1 MIFRLY
7 IFRHQFDEMALLQQ
21 EYVRRVED
29 KICSLEIVNDGKAVR
44 VLGGGKEAVIPT
56 TEELTAYIHEQET
69 QDEIESFQENVM
81 QLAEEKV
88 VIAEQT
94 LSLVDNI
101 CKRLDSDVKEMEKV
115 LLVRMLLWV
124 TGDNMFWSTS
134 LIFCFPFRFVSYHRS
149 ILENSKR
156 QEQRNQT
163 IWLLSTW
170 FQEQLIGFLPRLFRM
185 TLEQGCSIYLTKTQK
200 VIKVSPKFF
209 SSEALDTALKLI
221 DVYIFPWYHDSF

>member
-7 IFRHQFDEMALLQQ
+7 IFRHQFDEMARLQQ

-124 TGDNMFWSTS
+124 TGDNMFWSKAS
-134 LIFCFPFRFVSYHRS
+134 FFVFPFVLCRIIVAYWRIPSAR
-149 ILENSKR
+149 
-156 QEQRNQT
+156 
-163 IWLLSTW
+163 
-170 FQEQLIGFLPRLFRM
+170 
-185 TLEQGCSIYLTKTQK
+185 
-200 VIKVSPKFF
+200 
-209 SSEALDTALKLI
+209 SSETKR
-221 DVYIFPWYHDSF
+221 FGCCQRSSRNT